1 MLRKCLIFLA
11 FFCIFPFS
19 VQAKTVYSEIDQD
32 ILTLFTEVNE
42 TKASFTAVLENTTV
56 IKERIQCFADNF
68 SYQRRAN
75 FCLNEYRNDLVTV
88 AREFVEGRP
97 EVGIFLKNVAY
108 CPVMYNLCQGQTEMR
123 KIDSQNLCI
132 QFERQCIDLMLDK
145 YWRGTPLYDNIE
157 LRVHK

>member
-1 MLRKCLIFLA
+1 MPRKLLIFLA
-11 FFCIFPFS
+11 FFCVFPFA
-19 VQAKTVYSEIDQD
+19 VHAETVYSELDQD
-32 ILTLFTEVNE
+32 ILELFTEVNE
-42 TKASFTAVLENTTV
+42 TKASFTAILENTTV
-56 IKERIQCFADNF
+56 IEKRIQCFADNF

-75 FCLNEYRNDLVTV
+75 VCLNEYRHNLVDV

-108 CPVMYNLCQGQTEMR
+108 CPVMYNLCQGQNEMHNVS
-123 KIDSQNLCI
+123 SQELCI

-145 YWRGTPLYDNIE
+145 YWRGVPLYDNIE